1 MTGLD
6 DLLLILDYMLKYHE
20 YAPADVTEA
29 LERLRKRQAEH
40 VRFDEQV

>member
-6 DLLLILDYMLKYHE
+6 DLLLILDYLFKYHT

-29 LERLRKRQAEH
+29 LERLRKRQFEQ